1 MTGEYSTLDFCFLF
15 LFIKDRD
22 KILIA
27 KNNRIPLS
35 YMETDL

>member
-27 KNNRIPLS
+27 KDDLINNLKIKS
-35 YMETDL
+35 Y